1 MWQECLPSLCFFA
14 KASIEAV
21 GSEPIDKKQIIGVRT
36 SLSSHMASRFR
47 ITPSA
52 YCKKRKTQEKS
63 HVTQLLQFSSAV
75 SKTSLEIAVSK
86 TRSILGRYAIVS
98 HEICTGSTEVICDS
112 KRSEK
117 FTAHCMSRLR
127 GTQRK
132 FLLNTLKTRFRLSKV
147 LLDL

>member
-14 KASIEAV
+14 KASMEAV

-52 YCKKRKTQEKS
+52 YCEKTQEKS

-75 SKTSLEIAVSK
+75 SKPSLEIAVSK
-86 TRSILGRYAIVS
+86 TRSILCY
-98 HEICTGSTEVICDS
+98 H
-112 KRSEK
+112 
-117 FTAHCMSRLR
+117 
-127 GTQRK
+127 
-132 FLLNTLKTRFRLSKV
+132 LS
-147 LLDL
+147 